1 MDQIVQIISSVGF
14 PIAMCGALCWYI
26 YTVQNKLQ
34 ELVQHN
40 TEAIRELIIKLDK
53 LDVKEDYREGE

>member
-1 MDQIVQIISSVGF
+1 MDSLVQIVSSVGF

-40 TEAIRELIIKLDK
+40 TEAIRELILKLDK
-53 LDVKEDYREGE
+53 LEEKKEGE

>member
-1 MDQIVQIISSVGF
+1 MDSLVQIVSSVGF

-40 TEAIRELIIKLDK
+40 TEAIRELILKLDK
-53 LDVKEDYREGE
+53 LEDKKEEE